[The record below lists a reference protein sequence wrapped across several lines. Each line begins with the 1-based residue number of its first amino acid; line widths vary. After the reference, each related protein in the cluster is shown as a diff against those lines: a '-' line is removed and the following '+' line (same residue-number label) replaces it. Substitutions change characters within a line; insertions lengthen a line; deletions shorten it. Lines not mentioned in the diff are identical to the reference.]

1 MQQQINFLDTTID
14 NLNIDETLSLI
25 ETSLDK
31 KEKIIR
37 EDINAA
43 KIVWM
48 HNDPHLKEIIQQ
60 ADIINADGQSI
71 IFASKFLGQPIK
83 ERVSG
88 IDLME
93 HIISHADQKQWKI
106 FFLGASED
114 IIVKTVN
121 KYAQTYSKDIIAGYN
136 HGYFIEEDEDNIVDI
151 INSTNTDILFIG
163 MPSPKKEYFV
173 DKHFEKLN
181 CYLLMG
187 VGGSFDVVAGK
198 ISRAPVWMQK
208 SGFEWLYRLLQE
220 PGKMW
225 KRYLY
230 TNSMF
235 IWLIIKEKVM
245 TIH

>member
-1 MQQQINFLDTTID
+1 MQQKINFLETTID
-14 NLNIDETLSLI
+14 NLNIDETLSRI
-25 ETSLDK
+25 EISLEK

-48 HNDPHLKEIIQQ
+48 HNNPSLKEIIHK

-71 IFASKFLGQPIK
+71 IFASKLLGQPIK

-93 HIISHADQKQWKI
+93 HIISHADKKQWKI

-114 IIVKTVN
+114 IIIKTVN
-121 KYAQTYSKDIIAGYN
+121 KYAQTYSKDIIAGYHN
-136 HGYFIEEDEDNIVDI
+136 GYFTKDDEDNIVDI
-151 INSTNTDILFIG
+151 INIANADILFIG
-163 MPSPKKEYFV
+163 MPSPKKEYFI
-173 DKHFEKLN
+173 DNHFEKLN
-181 CYLLMG
+181 CYLIMG
-187 VGGSFDVVAGK
+187 VGGSFDVIAGK
-198 ISRAPVWMQK
+198 VKRAPIWMQK
-208 SGFEWLYRLLQE
+208 YALEWLFRLFQE
-220 PGKMW
+220 PRKMW

-235 IWLIIKEKVM
+235 IWLILKEKIM
-245 TIH
+245 RSH